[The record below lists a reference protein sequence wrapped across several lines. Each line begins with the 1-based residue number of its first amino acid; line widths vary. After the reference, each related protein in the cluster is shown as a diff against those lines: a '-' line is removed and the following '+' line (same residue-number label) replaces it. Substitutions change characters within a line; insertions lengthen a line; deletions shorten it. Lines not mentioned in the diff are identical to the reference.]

1 MTLKVGAVTDLCMM
15 PAHTTG
21 DNAGQPFI
29 QACERVISARFCRV
43 SRLCW
48 WIDLLRGGRAQVV
61 QHGHLKAGVVRLTR
75 GALDGERRADARQ
88 QQMMAPMLPQPG

>member
-15 PAHTTG
+15 PAHTAG
-21 DNAGQPFI
+21 DSAGQPFI
-29 QACERVISARFCRV
+29 RACERVISAVLQGVRALLV
-43 SRLCW
+43 
-48 WIDLLRGGRAQVV
+48 DLLRGGRAQVV

-88 QQMMAPMLPQPG
+88 QQMMAPMLP

>member
-15 PAHTTG
+15 PAHTAG
-21 DNAGQPFI
+21 DSAGQPFI
-29 QACERVISARFCRV
+29 RACERVISAGFCRV
-43 SRLCW
+43 SVLCW
-48 WIDLLRGGRAQVV
+48 WISCVGAAQVV

-88 QQMMAPMLPQPG
+88 QQMMAPMLP

>member
-15 PAHTTG
+15 PAHTAG
-21 DNAGQPFI
+21 DSAGQPFI
-29 QACERVISARFCRV
+29 RACERVISAGFAGCPC
-43 SRLCW
+43 SAGGSPAW
-48 WIDLLRGGRAQVV
+48 GRAQVV

-88 QQMMAPMLPQPG
+88 QQMMAPMLP